1 MLDRHLL
8 IVTGKGGVGRSALAA
23 SLALRAAR
31 GGRRVLAVTMTDSL
45 GLSGHLR
52 TGTLGPKPI
61 EARPGLSAMAIEPA
75 AALDEYLRIRLRV
88 PRVGAMTR
96 AFRVLAETVPGI
108 RDTVVIG
115 KLLWEA
121 ARSDWDLVVADG
133 PPTGQV
139 LSLLRAPSTIEG
151 LVPASRVKAQAAW
164 MRRMLADGAGT
175 GIVVAAT
182 PEELPVAE
190 AAETIA
196 ALSEE
201 GLAAVA
207 AVVANR
213 VLPELRI
220 DRGLLDA
227 EPPGPRRDAALLHL
241 DIAAGQRR
249 HVAGLHPDHILP
261 LLFGI
266 RTPGEVASR
275 LADLWEL
282 A

>member
-8 IVTGKGGVGRSALAA
+8 IVTGKGGAGRSALAA

-31 GGRRVLAVTMTDSL
+31 GGRRVLAVTMTDSF

-121 ARSDWDLVVADG
+121 ARPEWDLVVADG

-151 LVPASRVKAQAAW
+151 LVPASRVKDQAAW
-164 MRRMLADGAGT
+164 MRRMLADEAGT

-220 DRGLLDA
+220 DRGQLDA

-249 HVAGLHPDHILP
+249 HMAGLHPDHVLP